1 MAKKGLPK
9 GFKPFGKKK
18 GDDEAAEG
26 EAPKKGGN
34 PFAKK
39 GGKKK

>member
-1 MAKKGLPK
+1 MAKKSLPK

-18 GDDEAAEG
+18 GDDEG